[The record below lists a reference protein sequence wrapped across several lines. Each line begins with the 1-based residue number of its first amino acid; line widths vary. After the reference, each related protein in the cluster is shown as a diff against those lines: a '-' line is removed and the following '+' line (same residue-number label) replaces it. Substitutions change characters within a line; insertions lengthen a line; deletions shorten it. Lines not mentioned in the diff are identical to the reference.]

1 MNNDFLITNIK
12 TIAQN
17 IVELQD
23 IGNQILLIENEL
35 ANIRKHVNIQTN
47 AIQLAVCTAIGFF
60 ESEETDNYNEYVN

>member
-60 ESEETDNYNEYVN
+60 ESEETDNYNEFVN